1 MMRVTKASVF
11 VLMITF
17 LITVLTIPAFANT
30 IDLSYGTIEV
40 PEDFAFTHTGST
52 DSFMGTLVRK
62 SDNFVITFDIG
73 IMAGTHMHES
83 KKGACT
89 FFRHHT
95 IGAFPAITGIETIA
109 DKRQIVTTTDYDPK
123 TQRVPANFWAVI
135 KKDSDIADF
144 LLIVASYRPNVK

>member
-1 MMRVTKASVF
+1 MQIPKVSVLVLSIIFFITALAS
-11 VLMITF
+11 
-17 LITVLTIPAFANT
+17 PAFAKT
-30 IDLSYGTIEV
+30 IDLSYGTIEI
-40 PEDFAFTHTGST
+40 PDDFVFTQTGTT

-109 DKRQIVTTTDYDPK
+109 GKRKIVTTTDYDPK
-123 TQRVPANFWAVI
+123 TQRVPANFWAII

-144 LLIVASYRPNVK
+144 LIIVASYKPNVK